1 MLDGHEAEHEHWRRM
16 KMRVRTRMAVRMR
29 KRRRK
34 GSSLFLDEWAQS
46 PQDPKFRVLRAQ
58 GEQVPWQGLLV
69 SQWVTP
75 GAMLCGAPCIT
86 DSRPRAP

>member
-46 PQDPKFRVLRAQ
+46 PQDPKFRAQ
-58 GEQVPWQGLLV
+58 GTG
-69 SQWVTP
+69 
-75 GAMLCGAPCIT
+75 
-86 DSRPRAP
+86 